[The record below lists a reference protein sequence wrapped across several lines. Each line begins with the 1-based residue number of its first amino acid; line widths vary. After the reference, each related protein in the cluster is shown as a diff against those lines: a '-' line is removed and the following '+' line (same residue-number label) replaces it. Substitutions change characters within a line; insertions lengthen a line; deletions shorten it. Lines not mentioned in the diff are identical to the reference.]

1 MGLGKTLTCMALIDT
16 TRDSA
21 AAYAK
26 RPTETGD
33 RRVRS
38 RATVIICPTSVL
50 VNWETQF
57 GQHWKG
63 NVHIYNGK
71 SDFVCQV
78 VAHYRKGPELRVYVH
93 MGKGRCMDVD
103 ELVNFDVILT
113 SYGTV
118 AAEKNTDEK
127 PLTRVHWFRIVLDEA
142 QCVVVIL
149 SMSCSDTHSY
159 VLF

>member
-1 MGLGKTLTCMALIDT
+1 MGLGKTLTCMVLIDT

-26 RPTETGD
+26 RPTEAED
-33 RRVRS
+33 PRVRS
-38 RATVIICPTSVL
+38 RATVIICPTTVL

-63 NVHIYNGK
+63 NVHIYTGK
-71 SDFVCQV
+71 IGFECQV
-78 VAHYRKGPELRVYVH
+78 AAHYRKGPELRVYVY
-93 MGKGRCMDVD
+93 MGKGRCLDVD

-118 AAEKNTDEK
+118 LADHRKDDA
-127 PLTRVHWFRIVLDEA
+127 PLMQVHWFRIVLDEA
-142 QCVVVIL
+142 QCVVMLL
-149 SMSCSDTHSY
+149 SVSCSDTHSY
-159 VLF
+159 VLP